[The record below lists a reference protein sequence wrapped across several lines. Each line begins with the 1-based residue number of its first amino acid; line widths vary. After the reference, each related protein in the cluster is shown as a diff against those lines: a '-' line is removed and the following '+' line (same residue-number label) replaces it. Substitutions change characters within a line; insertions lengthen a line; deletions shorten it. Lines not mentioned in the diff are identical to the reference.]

1 MPTRL
6 VDRYLDPSES
16 LLEILFGLIMAL
28 TMTAGARLVA
38 DPATLNA
45 GELAVALV
53 GCNVAWGFID
63 AVFYLVGSMFNRNR
77 RFELVRRLKAT
88 TDDAEAIALIRD
100 EFGLDGEP
108 PMRDQDKAVFYRSM
122 LEMLRHAGNK
132 RARFVPSE
140 FAAAAIIFVLVSLTA
155 VPGLIPLALMSDINL
170 ALRLANGL
178 QVLLL
183 FYVGYKWSHYSGSNP
198 WRGAAIIGVM
208 GIVLVLVSVALGG

>member
-1 MPTRL
+1 MLRRL

-28 TMTAGARLVA
+28 TMTAGARLVT

-45 GELAVALV
+45 GELIAALA

-77 RFELVRRLKAT
+77 RLVLVRRLQAT
-88 TDDAEAIALIRD
+88 RDEGEAIALIQN
-100 EFGLDGEP
+100 EFGLQREP
-108 PMRDQDKAVFYRSM
+108 RMRDEDRAVFYRSM
-122 LEMLRHAGNK
+122 LEMLRHADTR
-132 RARFVPSE
+132 RASLTAGE

-155 VPGLIPLALMSDINL
+155 VPGLIPLAVMSDL
-170 ALRLANGL
+170 GMALRLANGL
-178 QVLLL
+178 QVVLL

-198 WRGAAIIGVM
+198 WRGAAMIGVM
-208 GIVLVLVSVALGG
+208 GIVLVLISVALGG